1 MRIAESSLNMRR
13 IGIYPGTFDPVH
25 VGHIAFALQAMKTAQ
40 LDYLYFLP
48 ERHPRRKDGA
58 THYGHRVAM
67 LRRAIR
73 PHVDFGLLDLTD
85 KHFSVVKTLPEL
97 RTHIGDDATL
107 VFLVGSDV
115 AMYLPSWDNVEIF
128 ARNTEL
134 CVGLRGDATEAM
146 IKNVLAPLS
155 YSSGRLHIIHAFAAD
170 VSSSKVRSAIGGG
183 RLVYGLLRS
192 VYGYARQEWLYI

>member
-1 MRIAESSLNMRR
+1 MTRV
-13 IGIYPGTFDPVH
+13 GIYPGTFDPVH
-25 VGHIAFALQAMKTAQ
+25 VGHIAFALQAMKSAK

-48 ERHPRRKDGA
+48 ERSPRRKTDI

-73 PHVDFGLLDLTD
+73 PHVQFGLLDLPT
-85 KHFSVVKTLPEL
+85 KQFSVLKTLPEL
-97 RTHIGDDATL
+97 RKHVGQEATV

-115 AMYLPSWDNVEIF
+115 AMYLPSWDNVETF
-128 ARNTEL
+128 ARQAEL
-134 CVGLRGDATEAM
+134 CVGLRDDATEAM
-146 IKNVLAPLS
+146 VRSVLAPLS
-155 YSSGRLHIIHAFAAD
+155 FSNERLHIVRAFAAD

-183 RLVYGLLRS
+183 RLAYGLLRS